1 MNPEPC
7 STTLMPPLGLQAG
20 VIQLGHHCVILVV
33 FIAYY
38 YKILNMNL
46 ITESIV
52 IFLSP
57 KLLPH
62 VVMGACDT
70 SFRTSKTSIV
80 ISQTHFHS
88 KASLLFGNHHVR
100 ISHYF

>member
-1 MNPEPC
+1 
-7 STTLMPPLGLQAG
+7 MPPLELQAD

-38 YKILNMNL
+38 YKSLNMNL

-57 KLLPH
+57 KLLSH
-62 VVMGACDT
+62 VVMQARDT
-70 SFRTSKTSIV
+70 MKF
-80 ISQTHFHS
+80 
-88 KASLLFGNHHVR
+88 
-100 ISHYF
+100 SHE